1 MTELFDQVLK
11 DVSPSTVQ
19 FKVLTY
25 LAFRGPS
32 SPVDISEE
40 TGMSSGSV
48 RPALRTLLDKGY
60 VEQLGDGSYRS
71 LVPFT
76 DIVSHLYSVIQ

>member
-1 MTELFDQVLK
+1 VTDLLDQVLK
-11 DVSPSTVQ
+11 EVSPSTVQ

-25 LAFRGPS
+25 LAFRGSS
-32 SPVDISEE
+32 SPVAVSEE

-76 DIVSHLYSVIQ
+76 DIVSHLYSVSK

>member
-1 MTELFDQVLK
+1 VTELLDEVLK
-11 DVSPSTVQ
+11 DVSPTTVQ

-32 SPVDISEE
+32 NPVDISEE
-40 TGMSSGSV
+40 TQISPGSV

-60 VEQLGDGSYRS
+60 VDQLDDGSYRS

-76 DIVSHLYSVIQ
+76 DIVSHLYSFTE

>member
-1 MTELFDQVLK
+1 MTNLLDQVLK

-25 LAFRGPS
+25 LAFRGRS
-32 SPVDISEE
+32 SPVDISGD
-40 TGMSSGSV
+40 TGISPGSV

-71 LVPFT
+71 MVPFT
-76 DIVSHLYSVIQ
+76 DIVSHLYSVSK

>member
-1 MTELFDQVLK
+1 VTDLLDQVLK
-11 DVSPSTVQ
+11 EVSPSTVQ

-40 TGMSSGSV
+40 TRMSPGSV

-60 VEQLGDGSYRS
+60 VEQLGDGRS

-76 DIVSHLYSVIQ
+76 DIVSHLYSVGK

>member
-1 MTELFDQVLK
+1 VTELLEEVLK
-11 DVSPSTVQ
+11 DVSPTTVQ

-32 SPVDISEE
+32 NPVDISEE
-40 TGMSSGSV
+40 TQISPGSV
-48 RPALRTLLDKGY
+48 RPALRTLLEKGY
-60 VEQLGDGSYRS
+60 VDQLDDGSYRS

-76 DIVSHLYSVIQ
+76 DIVSHLYSFTE

>member
-1 MTELFDQVLK
+1 MTDLLEQVLK
-11 DVSPSTVQ
+11 DVSPTTVQ

-25 LAFRGPS
+25 LAFRGQS
-32 SPVDISEE
+32 SPVGISEE
-40 TGMSSGSV
+40 THISPGSV

-76 DIVSHLYSVIQ
+76 DIVSHLYSVTK

>member
-1 MTELFDQVLK
+1 MTDLLDLVLK
-11 DVSPSTVQ
+11 DVSPKTVQ

-40 TGMSSGSV
+40 TGISPGSV

-60 VEQLGDGSYRS
+60 IKQLGDGSYRS

-76 DIVSHLYSVIQ
+76 DIVSYLYSVSK

>member
-1 MTELFDQVLK
+1 MTDLLDQVLK
-11 DVSPSTVQ
+11 EVSPSTVQ

-32 SPVDISEE
+32 SPVAVSEE

-76 DIVSHLYSVIQ
+76 DIVSHLYSVSK

>member
-1 MTELFDQVLK
+1 MTELLEEVLK
-11 DVSPSTVQ
+11 DVSPTTVQ

-32 SPVDISEE
+32 NPVDISEE
-40 TGMSSGSV
+40 TQISPGSV
-48 RPALRTLLDKGY
+48 RPALRTLLEKGY
-60 VEQLGDGSYRS
+60 VDQLDDGSYRS

-76 DIVSHLYSVIQ
+76 DIVSHLYSFTE

>member
-1 MTELFDQVLK
+1 VTELLDEVLK
-11 DVSPSTVQ
+11 DVSPTTVQ

-32 SPVDISEE
+32 NPVDISEE
-40 TGMSSGSV
+40 TQISPGSV

-60 VEQLGDGSYRS
+60 VDQLDDGSYRS

-76 DIVSHLYSVIQ
+76 EIVSHLYSFTE

>member
-1 MTELFDQVLK
+1 MTDLLEEVLK
-11 DVSPSTVQ
+11 DVSPTTVQ

-25 LAFRGPS
+25 LAFRGQS

-40 TGMSSGSV
+40 TQISPGSV

-60 VEQLGDGSYRS
+60 VEQLDDGSYRS

-76 DIVSHLYSVIQ
+76 EIVSHLYSISK

>member
-1 MTELFDQVLK
+1 MTELLDEVLK
-11 DVSPSTVQ
+11 DVSPTTVQ

-32 SPVDISEE
+32 NPVDISEE
-40 TGMSSGSV
+40 TQISPGSV

-60 VEQLGDGSYRS
+60 VDQLDDGSYRS

-76 DIVSHLYSVIQ
+76 DIVSHLYSFTE

>member
-1 MTELFDQVLK
+1 VTDLLEKVLK
-11 DVSPSTVQ
+11 DVSPTTVQ

-25 LAFRGPS
+25 LAFRGRS
-32 SPVDISEE
+32 NPVDISEE
-40 TGMSSGSV
+40 TQISPGSV

-60 VEQLGDGSYRS
+60 VDQLDDGSYRS

-76 DIVSHLYSVIQ
+76 DIVSHLYSFTE

>member
-1 MTELFDQVLK
+1 MSDLLEEVLK
-11 DVSPSTVQ
+11 DVSPTTVQ

-32 SPVDISEE
+32 NPVDISEE
-40 TGMSSGSV
+40 TQIAPGSV

-60 VEQLGDGSYRS
+60 IDQLDDGSYRS

-76 DIVSHLYSVIQ
+76 DIVSHLYSFTE

>member
-1 MTELFDQVLK
+1 MTDLLDQVLN
-11 DVSPSTVQ
+11 DTSPTTVQ

-32 SPVDISEE
+32 SPIDISEE
-40 TGMSSGSV
+40 TRMSPGSV
-48 RPALRTLLDKGY
+48 RPALRTLLEKGY
-60 VEQLGDGSYRS
+60 VIQLDDGSYKS

-76 DIVSHLYSVIQ
+76 EIVSHLYSVSK

>member
-1 MTELFDQVLK
+1 VTDLLDQVLK
-11 DVSPSTVQ
+11 EVSPSTVQ

-32 SPVDISEE
+32 SPVAVSEE

-48 RPALRTLLDKGY
+48 RPALRTLLDKRY

-76 DIVSHLYSVIQ
+76 DIVSHLYSVSK

>member
-1 MTELFDQVLK
+1 MTDLLEEVLK
-11 DVSPSTVQ
+11 DVSPTTVQ

-25 LAFRGPS
+25 LAFRGKS

-40 TGMSSGSV
+40 TQISPGSV

-60 VEQLGDGSYRS
+60 VEQLDDGSYRS

-76 DIVSHLYSVIQ
+76 DIVSHLYSVNK